1 MASTSG
7 TTIFNLDLSELVEEA
22 FERCGSQL
30 RSGYDLRTARR
41 SLNLMSIEWANRGIN
56 LWTVEECSI
65 PLVTNQGIYNIPADT
80 IDILDLETR
89 TSNAST
95 SNQTDINLSRISEST
110 YATIPNKLTTGRPV
124 QVYYNR
130 QSGNED
136 TSTTIYL
143 AANITATDTTITL
156 ATTDGSVVNLRSTG
170 YIKIDNETIAYTNL
184 VGNVLNNCWRGQNGT
199 TAVAHTAG
207 TNPNYTYITIQY
219 LPCVNVW
226 PTPDSGGGPYTLV
239 YWRMRRVQDAGTGV
253 NIQDV
258 PFRFINCMAA
268 GLAYFLSIKIQG
280 ITAERVMFLKQ
291 DYEDQFNLASQEDR
305 ETAPIR
311 WVPRNLFY
319 SR

>member
-1 MASTSG
+1 MAYTSG
-7 TTIFNLDLSELVEEA
+7 TTVFNLDLSELVEEA
-22 FERCGSQL
+22 YERCGSQL

-65 PLVTNQGIYNIPADT
+65 PLVTNQGIYAVPNDT

-130 QSGNED
+130 QSGNAD
-136 TSTTIYL
+136 VTTYTVTGSAISS
-143 AANITATDTTITL
+143 TDTTITL
-156 ATTDGSVVNLRSTG
+156 GSPAGTLTGLRSTG
-170 YIKIDNETIAYTNL
+170 FIQLDNEVIAYTNI
-184 VGNVLNNCWRGQNGT
+184 VGTQLQNCWRGQNGT
-199 TAVAHTAG
+199 TATSHAIGATA
-207 TNPNYTYITIQY
+207 IAQY
-219 LPCVNVW
+219 LPCVNIW

-239 YWRMRRVQDAGTGV
+239 YWRMRRVQDAGNGV

-268 GLAYFLSIKIQG
+268 GLAYFLCIKLQG
-280 ITAERVMFLKQ
+280 IDPQRVMFLKQ
-291 DYEDQFNLASQEDR
+291 DYEDQFNLAAQEDR
-305 ETAPIR
+305 ETAPVR

>member
-65 PLVTNQGIYNIPADT
+65 QLVTNQGIYNVPLDT

-124 QVYYNR
+124 QVYFNR

-143 AANITATDTTITL
+143 ASTITATDTSITL

-170 YIKIDNETIAYTNL
+170 FIKIGSETIAYTNL
-184 VGNVLNNCWRGQNGT
+184 VGNVLTNCWRGQNGT
-199 TAVAHTAG
+199 TAAAHTGSAS
-207 TNPNYTYITIQY
+207 NFITVQY
-219 LPCVNVW
+219 LPCVNIW

-239 YWRMRRVQDAGTGV
+239 YWRMRRVQDAGSGV

-268 GLAYFLSIKIQG
+268 GLAYSLSVKIAG
-280 ITAERVMFLKQ
+280 ISAERVLFLKQ

>member
-1 MASTSG
+1 MAYTSG
-7 TTIFNLDLSELVEEA
+7 TTVFNLDLTELVEEA
-22 FERCGSQL
+22 FERCGSQM
-30 RSGYDLRTARR
+30 RSGYDLKTARR

-56 LWTVEECSI
+56 LWTVEEVSI
-65 PLVTNQGIYNIPADT
+65 PLVTGQGVYAIPADT

-130 QSGNED
+130 QSGND
-136 TSTTIYL
+136 DVSNNTYL
-143 AANITATDTTITL
+143 AANISATDTSITL
-156 ATTDGSVVNLRSTG
+156 ATTDGSVVNIRSTG
-170 YIKIDNETIAYTNL
+170 FIKIDNETIAYTNL
-184 VGNVLNNCWRGQNGT
+184 VGNVLTNCWRGQNGT
-199 TAVAHTAG
+199 TAAAHTIG
-207 TNPNYTYITIQY
+207 TPPNYKYITIQY
-219 LPCVNVW
+219 LPCVNLW

-268 GLAYFLSIKIQG
+268 GLAYFLSVKLQG
-280 ITAERVMFLKQ
+280 MTSERVMFLKS
-291 DYEDQFNLASQEDR
+291 DYEEQFDLAAQEDR
-305 ETAPIR
+305 ETAPVR

-319 SR
+319 AR

>member
-65 PLVTNQGIYNIPADT
+65 QLATNQGVYAIPTDT

-89 TSNAST
+89 TNNASV

-143 AANITATDTTITL
+143 AADINATDTSITL

-170 YIKIDNETIAYTNL
+170 FIKIGTETIAYTNL
-184 VGNVLNNCWRGQNGT
+184 VGNVLTNCWRGQNGT
-199 TAVAHTAG
+199 TAASHVASV
-207 TNPNYTYITIQY
+207 TNFITVQY
-219 LPCVNVW
+219 LPCVNIW

-268 GLAYFLSIKIQG
+268 GLAYFLSVKLQG
-280 ITAERVMFLKQ
+280 MTSERVLFLKQ
-291 DYEDQFNLASQEDR
+291 DYEDQFNLAAQEDR
-305 ETAPIR
+305 ETAPVR